1 MNKRTVYIVDDNE
14 EFRSSAQWWLCGAGF
29 EVRGFDDPA
38 SAIEQISQH
47 QQDEQA
53 CVLLD
58 IRMPTMSGL
67 DVHDAL
73 TARGVDF
80 PIIYITGHADVPL
93 AVKAMQKGAV
103 SFLEK
108 PFADD
113 ALESALANAFD
124 NHIKNDQ
131 LNASKAHSIED
142 NQDEL
147 DQLARDYRDRFSRLT
162 PREHQ
167 VLDMVVEGRLNKT
180 IADMLNIS
188 IKTVELHRSRVMEK
202 LQAKSLTQLIK
213 MVVSG
218 KAL

>member
-14 EFRSSAQWWLCGAGF
+14 EFRSSAQWWLSGAGF
-29 EVRGFDDPA
+29 DVRGFDDPA

-47 QQDEQA
+47 QQDAQA

-73 TARGVDF
+73 TARGIDF

-113 ALESALANAFD
+113 ALETALVNAFD
-124 NHIKNDQ
+124 NCMKSAPKIGDRVQ
-131 LNASKAHSIED
+131 SGEIGVT
-142 NQDEL
+142 QFDEN
-147 DQLARDYRDRFSRLT
+147 ARDYRERFARLT

-167 VLDMVVEGRLNKT
+167 VLDLVVEGHLNKT
-180 IADMLNIS
+180 IADMLSIS

-202 LQAKSLTQLIK
+202 LEVKSLTQLIK

-218 KAL
+218 KAI